1 MRSLFFILFL
11 FATQVTHSQT
21 DSSRYV
27 ISLLTCAPGDAL
39 YSTFGHSAI
48 RVVDRQ
54 RGKDEVYN
62 YGIFDFDTPNF
73 YVKFVRGKLDYK
85 LGKQSFR
92 GFLREYQYFKR
103 DVVENKFNLNEEQA
117 LEMIRLLE
125 VNYRPEN
132 RYYAYDFFFD
142 NCSSRIRDVIEKTK
156 GGELGGVD
164 KYTSG
169 ITFRQMLD
177 DYLKDKPWSDF
188 GIDLI
193 LGQPSDG
200 LADFRNQMYLPDYLK
215 DNMRSSLTPEGPAL
229 QEKKIVFAFP
239 LMTINPP
246 WYILPIFW
254 ASFLFVLALFL
265 SLFKNRSLGAR
276 IFDSLLFTISG
287 LAGSLFLF
295 MWLGTDHQA
304 CWANWNMLWLFPLNL
319 FTGWQLF
326 KKETSSYVKKYFSI
340 ISVLIVLAVLGWWII
355 PQQYH
360 LAFLPLMGCMLLR
373 LYFRN
378 LTFVKKKKRNEGA

>member
-1 MRSLFFILFL
+1 MRGLFFMLFL
-11 FATQVTHSQT
+11 LTAQLGHSQA

-27 ISLLTCAPGDAL
+27 VSLLTCAPGDAL
-39 YSTFGHSAI
+39 YSTFGHSAL

-54 RGKDEVYN
+54 SRKDEVYN

-92 GFLREYQYFKR
+92 GFLREYEYYKR
-103 DVVENKFNLNEEQA
+103 DVIENRFNLSDEQA
-117 LEMIRLLE
+117 KEMIRILE
-125 VNYRPEN
+125 ENYRPEN

-142 NCSSRIRDVIEKTK
+142 NCSSRIRDVFEKTK

-164 KYTSG
+164 NYSSD

-177 DYLKDKPWSDF
+177 YYLKEKPWSDF

-193 LGQPSDG
+193 LGQPSDA
-200 LADFRNQMYLPDYLK
+200 LADFRYQMYLPDYLK
-215 DNMRSSLTPEGPAL
+215 NNMRSSTMPDGPAL
-229 QEKKIVFAFP
+229 QEKNTILGFP
-239 LMTINPP
+239 LITVNPP
-246 WYILPIFW
+246 WYTLPLFW
-254 ASFLFVLALFL
+254 TSFLLVLALLL
-265 SLFKNRSLGAR
+265 SLFKNNSLGAR
-276 IFDSLLFTISG
+276 IFDGLLFTISG

-319 FTGWQLF
+319 FVGWQLF
-326 KKETSSYVKKYFSI
+326 KKETPAYVKKYFSI
-340 ISVLIVLAVLGWWII
+340 ISVLIVIAIVGWWVI

-360 LAFLPLMGCMLLR
+360 LAFLPLMLCMLIR

-378 LTFVKKKKRNEGA
+378 LTFVKNKQQGEGA